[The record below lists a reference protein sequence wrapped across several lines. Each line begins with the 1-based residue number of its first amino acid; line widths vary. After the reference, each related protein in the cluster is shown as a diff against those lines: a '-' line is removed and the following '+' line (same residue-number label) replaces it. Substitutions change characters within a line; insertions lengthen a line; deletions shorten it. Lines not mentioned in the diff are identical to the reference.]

1 MSSFRTKHGLFVCK
15 ESLNSSLYSK
25 DILLKQ
31 QRINQLSKESLI
43 SQTFLSDSQM
53 KQFSG
58 QREHEG
64 FILKASQKE
73 YIHVKKQDMFFK
85 TLSNHQSN
93 LFVVLDQITD
103 PQNFG
108 TIIRTCYLLGADCV
122 LVNKS
127 NKPPLSPALAKV
139 SSGVSE
145 LIPIFSLKFIK
156 LFLEEAI
163 KENYKVL
170 TTYVDSRIKTVSLNN
185 LKLNKGENV
194 IIVFGSE
201 GQGISDV
208 LKKSSSLNIKIK
220 GLGESEFIDSLN
232 VGVST
237 GILINKVS
245 SMIK

>member
-1 MSSFRTKHGLFVCK
+1 MENLKTTYLT
-15 ESLNSSLYSK
+15 
-25 DILLKQ
+25 DI
-31 QRINQLSKESLI
+31 
-43 SQTFLSDSQM
+43 QM

-58 QREHEG
+58 QRDHEG
-64 FILKASQKE
+64 FILKANPKE
-73 YIHVKKQDMFFK
+73 YIHVKKQDKFFK
-85 TLSNHQSN
+85 SLNNHQSN

-108 TIIRTCYLLGADCV
+108 SIIRTCYLLGADCV
-122 LVNKS
+122 LVNKN

-170 TTYVDSRIKTVSLNN
+170 TTFVDTRIKTVSINN
-185 LKLNKGENV
+185 LKLTKGENIV
-194 IIVFGSE
+194 IVFGSE

-208 LKKSSSLNIKIK
+208 LKKSSTLNIKIR
-220 GLGESEFIDSLN
+220 GLGESEYIDSLN